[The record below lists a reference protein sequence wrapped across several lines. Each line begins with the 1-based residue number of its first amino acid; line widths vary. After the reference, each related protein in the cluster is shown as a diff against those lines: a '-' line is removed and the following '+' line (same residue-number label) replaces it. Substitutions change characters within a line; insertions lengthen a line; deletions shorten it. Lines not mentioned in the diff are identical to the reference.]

1 MNTKLHAIC
10 DSQGRPLNLF
20 VTAGQVSD
28 YIGARALLS
37 SLPDVDWLLGD
48 RGYDADWFR
57 EALKD
62 KGIRACIPG
71 RKQRKKTVKYDK
83 RRYKRRNRIE
93 IMFGRLKDW
102 RRVAT
107 RYDRCPKV
115 FLSAIAP
122 RRNRHLL
129 AMSPDPSGL
138 SIVLLLP
145 QRFSCRPMPK
155 TAALIRMPRPDRAQV
170 GCCVARPSARTRILS
185 CRHAI
190 FRVG

>member
-1 MNTKLHAIC
+1 MNTKLHAVC

-28 YIGARALLS
+28 YIGARALLDS
-37 SLPDVDWLLGD
+37 IPDVDWLLGD

-62 KGIRACIPG
+62 KGIRPCIPG
-71 RKQRKKTVKYDK
+71 RKQRKATVRYDK

-115 FLSAIAP
+115 FLSAIA
-122 RRNRHLL
+122 L
-129 AMSPDPSGL
+129 
-138 SIVLLLP
+138 
-145 QRFSCRPMPK
+145 
-155 TAALIRMPRPDRAQV
+155 AALVIYW
-170 GCCVARPSARTRILS
+170 L
-185 CRHAI
+185 
-190 FRVG
+190 